1 MLKFIRKAAAAARVG
16 WHAEHM
22 MKVATDPKYAHVK
35 FPNPVRV
42 GKNTVAFVESEIDA
56 WMEQRVAER
65 DDEGFVPK
73 ASNPRENARRARERA
88 EPAK

>member
-1 MLKFIRKAAAAARVG
+1 MSVG
-16 WHAEHM
+16 TFSD
-22 MKVATDPKYAHVK
+22 TDHLYEVL
-35 FPNPVRV
+35 
-42 GKNTVAFVESEIDA
+42 GAFFE
-56 WMEQRVAER
+56 RVAER